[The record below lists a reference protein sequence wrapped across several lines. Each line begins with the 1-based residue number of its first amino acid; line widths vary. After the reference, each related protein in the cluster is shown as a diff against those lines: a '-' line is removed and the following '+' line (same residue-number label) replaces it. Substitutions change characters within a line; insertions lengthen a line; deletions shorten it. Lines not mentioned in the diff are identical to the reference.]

1 MESFAINN
9 GVKLTS
15 VALPLLLISEHHRVR
30 LGTWIFKPL
39 ASAGFLLSAVANNPA
54 GSSVMASSR
63 YGKSVLLGL
72 VLGAAGDVLLIH
84 KSGFLLGLGSFLLG
98 HLSLVYAFTL
108 HDGGMDTKLGTSAL
122 AATAVTAGI
131 VGRWLLPKIKDPIM
145 KRAVLVYMTVISGMV
160 VTASASVPFAKLPRH
175 QLIGALMFYLSD
187 LFVAR
192 EEFAG
197 KSRWNQWI
205 GLPLY
210 YGGQILLAGTLQ
222 H

>member
-1 MESFAINN
+1 MEGFIVNN

-15 VALPLLLISEHHRVR
+15 VALPLLLISEHRRVR

-39 ASAGFLLSAVANNPA
+39 ASAGFLLSAIANNPS
-54 GSSVMASSR
+54 GHNVMAASP
-63 YGKSVLLGL
+63 YGKSVFLGL
-72 VLGAAGDVLLIH
+72 ALGAVGDVLLIP
-84 KSGFLLGLGSFLLG
+84 KSGFLAGLGSFLMG
-98 HLSLVYAFTL
+98 HLTLVYAFTL
-108 HDGGMDTKLGTSAL
+108 HEGGMNMQHATSAL
-122 AATAVTAGI
+122 AVTAVTAGV

-145 KRAVLVYMTVISGMV
+145 RRAVLVYMTVISGMV
-160 VTASASVPFAKLPRH
+160 VTASASFNSAKLPRH
-175 QLIGALMFYLSD
+175 QLVGALMFYLSD

-197 KSRWNQWI
+197 KSKWNQWI

-210 YGGQILLAGTLQ
+210 YGGQILLAGTLN

>member
-1 MESFAINN
+1 METFVVNN
-9 GVKLTS
+9 GVKLTG

-30 LGTWIFKPL
+30 AGTWIFKPL
-39 ASAGFLLSAVANNPA
+39 ASAGFLLSAVTNNPT
-54 GSSVMASSR
+54 GRDVMASSP

-72 VLGAAGDVLLIH
+72 ALGAIGDVLLIP
-84 KSGFLLGLGSFLLG
+84 KSGFLAGLGSFLLG
-98 HLSLVYAFTL
+98 HLTLVYAFTL
-108 HDGGMDTKLGTSAL
+108 HDGGTNMKFATTAL
-122 AATAVTAGI
+122 AATSVTAGI

-145 KRAVLVYMTVISGMV
+145 RRAVLVYMTVISGMV
-160 VTASASVPFAKLPRH
+160 VTASASYSSAKLPHH

-192 EEFAG
+192 EEFSG